1 MKKFTCIFI
10 MVILLLGT
18 FQSAFAAP
26 RIPVYKVGNVIYF
39 FDKSSGT
46 ITGFAGEPT
55 DLIIPTTINGYHV
68 VSIGTGAFNSSPTLR
83 TLSIPDGI
91 SSISANAFANC
102 SNLTSVEIGA
112 TVSFIGDSAFANC
125 TSLSNVIFHGF
136 LDNIEPNAFYAT
148 AWITSSQEE
157 FVTLGRTT
165 LIKYN
170 GNAEKVVV
178 PDGIRRIEASAFAGN
193 TTLKEVVLPYGLEK
207 IGDNAFVHCYSLEK
221 IDIPSTVAY
230 IGAGAF
236 DDTIWLSRH
245 DENFISVNG
254 ILISYRGNDRNV
266 SVPYGIT
273 GIGSGAFMSNENVVC
288 VNIPETVLYIDS
300 LAFLGCSNLLCVN
313 VPASVEW
320 IDEYAFSGCVL
331 LSLNT
336 APYSYA
342 HQYAQYMEIITT
354 TPTPVF
360 VGANQIVFSDAYPV
374 ILNGTTYVPM
384 RAVLEALGFSV
395 QWDSATGNI
404 KCTKGYYSSVI
415 ESDGTILIN
424 GTQADFKAET
434 ISIDGRTLYPARTL
448 AKIANANIE
457 WNAELKSV
465 IYSL

>member
-1 MKKFTCIFI
+1 MRKFICILI
-10 MVILLLGT
+10 TAILLLT
-18 FQSAFAAP
+18 AFSSAFAAP

-39 FDKSSGT
+39 FDKASGT
-46 ITGFAGEPT
+46 ITGFAGEPK
-55 DLIIPTTINGYHV
+55 DLVIPTTINGYSV
-68 VSIGTGAFNSSPTLR
+68 VSIGTGAFNSAPTLR

-91 SSISANAFANC
+91 SSVSASAFYNC
-102 SNLTSVEIGA
+102 TALTSVEIGS

-125 TSLSNVIFHGF
+125 TSLNSVVFHGF
-136 LDNIEPNAFYAT
+136 LDNIEANAFYNT
-148 AWITSSQEE
+148 PWVTNSSEE
-157 FVTLGRTT
+157 FVTLGKTT

-170 GNAEKVVV
+170 GTSEKVVV

-193 TTLKEVVLPYGLEK
+193 TTLKEIILPHGLEK

-221 IDIPSTVAY
+221 IEIPPTVAY

-245 DENFISVNG
+245 EENFVIVNG
-254 ILISYRGNDRNV
+254 ILISYRGNDKNV

-273 GIGSGAFMSNENVVC
+273 GIGSGAFMSNESIVC

-313 VPASVEW
+313 IPRSVEW

-331 LSLNT
+331 LSLNVEKD
-336 APYSYA
+336 SYA
-342 HQYAQYMEIITT
+342 EKYAQNMEIITT
-354 TPTPVF
+354 SPTPVF
-360 VGANQIVFSDAYPV
+360 VGANQIIFSDANPI

-384 RAVLEALGFSV
+384 RAVLEALGFTVLWNSL
-395 QWDSATGNI
+395 TGNI
-404 KCTKGYYSSVI
+404 TCTKGNYSVVI
-415 ESDGTILIN
+415 GQNGDIVIN
-424 GTQADFKAET
+424 GALADFKAET

-448 AKIANANIE
+448 SKIANANIE
-457 WNAELKSV
+457 WNAQLQSV